1 MVGTSTSTYHCEQ
14 SLPNQDVCS
23 TYRTCSGR
31 ARCGKIDRSIAQPT
45 ECFSWRGYSHRG
57 LSKKALDNL
66 LQYDSSPVTPCLPLG
81 QSLGAPRSVPLTY
94 SCRLPVVPILIF
106 TRF

>member
-57 LSKKALDNL
+57 LSRKALGDL
-66 LQYDSSPVTPCLPLG
+66 LQYDNESRRSSFRPINVSVSSTGCPNFAFYSFLT
-81 QSLGAPRSVPLTY
+81 SL
-94 SCRLPVVPILIF
+94 
-106 TRF
+106 